1 MARELARGEI
11 WMYRFASPDR
21 RRPVLILTRPVL
33 LRVLE
38 TATVAAVTSTVRGS
52 PTEVILGVE
61 DGLKAVSCVNLVNV
75 FTVRQADLRKYVGMV
90 SSEKM
95 RAVCRALAIACCCED
110 ATVQS

>member
-11 WMYRFASPDR
+11 WLYRFASPDR

-75 FTVRQADLRKYVGMV
+75 FTVRQSDLRKYVGMV

-110 ATVQS
+110 ATAQP